1 MVGFGGESQGGSVSK
16 RDYYEVLEVSRTA
29 SVEEIKK
36 AYRKKAVQFH
46 PDKNPG
52 NTEAEE
58 KFKEATEAYSVL
70 SDSDNRAKYDRFG
83 HQAFANGG
91 GAGFG
96 GADFSGFED
105 IFGDIF
111 SSFFGGQM
119 GGGGARRGGG
129 GGRGRSGSDLR
140 YDLDVT
146 FEEAAFGCEKEVSIG
161 RRAKCETCSGSGA
174 AKGTT
179 RQRCPQCEGAG
190 QIRIQ
195 QGFFTL
201 ARTCHACGGV
211 GEVVKDPCASCSG
224 SGLKVK
230 ETRLKIR
237 VPAGVDNG
245 QRLKMR
251 GEGEAGTGGGGNGD
265 LYVQIQV
272 EPHAVFQRQE
282 SELICEVPITF
293 AAAAL
298 GAEIDVPS
306 LEGKV
311 KVKVPA
317 GTQSGKVFRLKGKGI
332 PVLGSSPQRRGD
344 QHVRVFVHVP
354 KKLTDEERALL
365 EKLAALQGTTVEEI
379 GSKGF
384 FDKMKD
390 IFS

>member
-1 MVGFGGESQGGSVSK
+1 VAK
-16 RDYYEVLEVSRTA
+16 RDYYEVLEISRTCT
-29 SVEEIKK
+29 VEEIKK

-52 NTEAEE
+52 NQEAEE

-70 SDSDNRAKYDRFG
+70 SDSENRARYDRFG
-83 HQAFANGG
+83 HAAFANGG
-91 GAGFG
+91 GGGGGFAGG
-96 GADFSGFED
+96 DFSGFED

-119 GGGGARRGGG
+119 GGEQRR
-129 GGRGRSGSDLR
+129 GGRGRAGNDLR

-146 FEEAAFGCEKEVSIG
+146 FEEAAFGCEKEVTIG
-161 RRAKCETCSGSGA
+161 RRNTCESCAGSGA
-174 AKGTT
+174 AKGSG

-201 ARTCHACGGV
+201 ARTCHACNGAGDI
-211 GEVVKDPCASCSG
+211 VKDPCKSCSG

-230 ETRLKIR
+230 ESKLKIK
-237 VPAGVDNG
+237 VPAGVDSG

-251 GEGEAGTGGGGNGD
+251 GEGEAGAGGGANGD

-282 SELICEVPITF
+282 SELICEVPITY

-298 GAEIDVPS
+298 GTEVEVPA
-306 LEGKV
+306 LEGKL
-311 KVKVPA
+311 KLKIPA
-317 GTQSGKVFRLKGKGI
+317 GTQSGKVFRIKNKGI

-344 QHVRVFVHVP
+344 QHVRVYVHVP
-354 KKLTDEERALL
+354 KKLSDEEREIL
-365 EKLAALQGTTVEEI
+365 EKLATVQGTTVDEA